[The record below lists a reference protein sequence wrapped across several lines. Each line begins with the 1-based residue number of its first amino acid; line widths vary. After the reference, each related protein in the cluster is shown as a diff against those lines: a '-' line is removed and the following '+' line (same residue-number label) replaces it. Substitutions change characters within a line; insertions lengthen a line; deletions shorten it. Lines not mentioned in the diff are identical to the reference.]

1 MRFRQSR
8 WLAPLGAVPSVLFTL
23 AALGSLPV
31 QAAGS
36 GTATSS
42 SGAAPSQRIELGL
55 ALVVLGF
62 LIFAVTVVRVR
73 IQARQRQ
80 APKQAGS
87 RWAKVTDTWEPYSRQ
102 PRPAVRRANAR
113 STW

>member
-1 MRFRQSR
+1 M
-8 WLAPLGAVPSVLFTL
+8 GAVPSVLFTL

-36 GTATSS
+36 VTATSS

-87 RWAKVTDTWEPYSRQ
+87 RWAKVTDTWEPYSPK
-102 PRPAVRRANAR
+102 PRPAVRRANAH